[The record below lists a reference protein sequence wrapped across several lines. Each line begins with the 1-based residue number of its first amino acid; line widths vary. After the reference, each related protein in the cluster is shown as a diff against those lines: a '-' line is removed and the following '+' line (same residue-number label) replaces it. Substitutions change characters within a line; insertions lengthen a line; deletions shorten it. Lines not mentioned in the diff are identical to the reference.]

1 MDNFLNI
8 HKASLKQNLLI
19 VKNDKK
25 KKTPLW
31 NIIQKEKKS
40 GGGSPQSSPI
50 CNGDIYSP
58 LTPVLIPPPPIN
70 PLDLPIRVYIF
81 KVVFRNLPQ
90 KIVLNIQLAWNV
102 VQNVKNYNTKL
113 VLVWIKTKT
122 KSEPSFCG
130 LKTVYH
136 FHTIYS
142 SQGAGLGRFV
152 FITLMQINYLN
163 VTTYIL
169 FF

>member
-25 KKTPLW
+25 KKNSTL
-31 NIIQKEKKS
+31 KHYSEGKKIRWRFPAVFPYMQWRHIFS
-40 GGGSPQSSPI
+40 INS
-50 CNGDIYSP
+50 CAH
-58 LTPVLIPPPPIN
+58 PPPPIN